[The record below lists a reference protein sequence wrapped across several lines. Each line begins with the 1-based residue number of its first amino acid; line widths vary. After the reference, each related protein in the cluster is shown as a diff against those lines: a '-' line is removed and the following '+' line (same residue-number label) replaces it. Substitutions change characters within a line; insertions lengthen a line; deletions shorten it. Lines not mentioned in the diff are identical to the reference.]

1 MSIKSIPFERPVE
14 RSSPA
19 TQSGKTFQVTFRP
32 LNVTMEAEEGQNILE
47 ICEANRIP
55 LEHNCGGNCACSTC
69 HVIILK
75 GMDRLSPQEDDELD
89 QLDEAEGLTLT
100 SRLGCQAKVYGDVD
114 LEIPAT
120 HRPSE
125 LATTRS

>member
-1 MSIKSIPFERPVE
+1 MAIKSIPFERPVE
-14 RSSPA
+14 RSSTA
-19 TQSGKTFQVTFRP
+19 TQIGKTVQVTVRP
-32 LNVTMEAEEGQNILE
+32 LNVTVEAEEGQSILE

-69 HVIILK
+69 HVIILH
-75 GMDRLSPQEDDELD
+75 GMEHLSPQEDDELD

-100 SRLGCQAKVYGDVD
+100 SRLGCQAKVYGDVE

-120 HRPSE
+120 HRLSE
-125 LATTRS
+125 PATTRS